1 MKISSAFPSN
11 YLKAADLQDRN
22 VMVKMS
28 HVTLEKIGDDE
39 KPVLYFV
46 GKEKGIVLNKTNASN
61 IAVVYGDDTN
71 DWREQEIVLF
81 PAMVD
86 FQGKSVEAIRVRAP
100 QPKDRKQT
108 QRQAD
113 PISSGPMSDPPAGHP
128 GAASFTDDDIP
139 FAPEYR

>member
-28 HVTLEKIGDDE
+28 HVSLEKIGDDE
-39 KPVLYFV
+39 KPVLYFL
-46 GKEKGIVLNKTNASN
+46 GKEKGIVLNKTNAQN

-71 DWREQEIVLF
+71 DWTEQEIVLF

-86 FQGKSVEAIRVRAP
+86 FQGKTVEAIRVRAP
-100 QPKDRKQT
+100 QPKDRRPA

-113 PISSGPMSDPPAGHP
+113 PISTGPAPAKQD
-128 GAASFTDDDIP
+128 AQLTDDEIP
-139 FAPEYR
+139 F

>member
-22 VMVKMS
+22 VMVKMDRVS
-28 HVTLEKIGDDE
+28 LEKIGDDE

-46 GKEKGIVLNKTNASN
+46 GKEKGMVLNKTNASN
-61 IAVVYGDDTN
+61 IAVVYGDDTT
-71 DWREQEIVLF
+71 DWRDQELVLF

-100 QPKDRKQT
+100 QPKDRPKRAPGGISDNQD
-108 QRQAD
+108 Q
-113 PISSGPMSDPPAGHP
+113 ISSGPPANHP
-128 GAASFTDDDIP
+128 ANASFTDDDIP
-139 FAPEYR
+139 F